1 MMEENMAVFPSND
14 WLTALNEKLN
24 NDEKYAQIAR
34 NWEGDMVFMIQA
46 DGTRQEPA
54 SFYLDLWH
62 GKCRG
67 SYVIPAGQEVKAVLL
82 LHAPYGNFVRLLK
95 GELEP
100 MQSLLTRKIAV
111 QGNMAILMRNVP
123 TVLDF
128 VRCAREITT
137 GYE

>member
-1 MMEENMAVFPSND
+1 MAIFPTED
-14 WLTALNEKLN
+14 WLVAMTEKLN
-24 NDEKYAQIAR
+24 TDEKYAQVAR
-34 NWEGDMVFMIQA
+34 NWEGDMVFSIEG
-46 DGTRQEPA
+46 DGIRQDSTRY
-54 SFYLDLWH
+54 YLDLWH

-67 SYVIPAGQEVKAVLL
+67 SFVIQPEQDVQAVLL
-82 LHAPYGNFVRLLK
+82 LRAPYGNFVRLLK

-100 MQSLLTRKIAV
+100 MQALLTRKIGV

-137 GYE
+137 GFE